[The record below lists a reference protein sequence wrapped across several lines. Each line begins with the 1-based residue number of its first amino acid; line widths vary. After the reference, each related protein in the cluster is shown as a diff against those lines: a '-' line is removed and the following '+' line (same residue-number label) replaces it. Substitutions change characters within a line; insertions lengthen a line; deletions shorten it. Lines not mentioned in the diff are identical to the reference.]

1 MKGSV
6 RFVWVRHAPVAGHR
20 GRVYGA
26 SDVSADVS
34 DRAAFRGLAA
44 LLPGRAVAVTS
55 GLKRTRQTLAAV
67 GAAGWRAAEGPVV
80 LPDLNEQ
87 NLGEWQGRPLAE
99 VYGERAGHGRAGLTP
114 ARLRPPGGESFEDL
128 LARVRPAVAGLCGAY
143 PGRDLVVFAHGGTIR
158 AALAAALDL
167 SPERALAFSIATC
180 SITRIDRVGDAW
192 RVGCVNLPAQS
203 GGRTSGETAAGTDV

>member
-6 RFVWVRHAPVAGHR
+6 RFVWVRHAPVTGHC

-26 SDVSADVS
+26 SDVSADIS
-34 DRAAFRGLAA
+34 DRTAFEGLAA
-44 LLPGRAVAVTS
+44 LLPRRAVAVTS

-67 GAAGWRAAEGPVV
+67 EAAGWRTAEGPVV

-99 VYGERAGHGRAGLTP
+99 VYGDREGRGRDSLTP

-128 LARVRPAVAGLCGAY
+128 LARVRPAVADLCRAY
-143 PGRDLVVFAHGGTIR
+143 SGRDLVVFAHGGTIR
-158 AALAAALDL
+158 AALATALDL
-167 SPERALAFSIATC
+167 SPEKALAFRIATC
-180 SITRIDRVGDAW
+180 SITRIDRVGNAW
-192 RVGCVNLPAQS
+192 RVGCVNL
-203 GGRTSGETAAGTDV
+203 RT